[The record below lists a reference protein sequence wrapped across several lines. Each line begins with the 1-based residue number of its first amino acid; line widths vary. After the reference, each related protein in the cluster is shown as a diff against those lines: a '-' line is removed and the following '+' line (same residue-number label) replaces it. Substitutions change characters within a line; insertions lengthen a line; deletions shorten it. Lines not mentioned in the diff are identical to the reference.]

1 MFEPSVFGVRC
12 WCLTQAALFLGGC
25 TCNWFA
31 PSSQET
37 REVDGVKVRL
47 KAAAHRKIGVGV
59 LGAPHV
65 GGMLYPTMK
74 GYGYGVLLS
83 VEGRPEVNVFARG
96 GFDEMVAPEVLAR
109 AVRQQRVK
117 FSPDRRHLATSPEG
131 SRHWL
136 MLHLMRKGPP
146 FPSYG
151 SIQRNKQQPDF
162 SGLKSPETIAVEIL
176 QRGGRGVMRNKKSQ
190 RGKLFW
196 MAVEAQPA
204 GGPLD
209 RPLLDLWPRV
219 RPARRLVQK
228 RAEQGSGVT
237 AAWRKAALRKAARA
251 LSGRQTRHACEL
263 IMRTGDAAAIQRMDD
278 QLLARFPALEAHKML
293 KLRLCRGCAMRKVVA
308 RSWIG
313 PKPPPSKAWRK
324 RARARALQLLGR
336 PPRTG
341 PAAAQLLILLGDGKA
356 SARVLERLLQLWPQ
370 NKLAHTL
377 LVRHARS
384 GSEQWRA
391 RAREQAEGI
400 EQGRHETRIKRLL
413 RVLQ

>member
-278 QLLARFPALEAHKML
+278 HAQGRGAQLDRPQTASQQGLAQARPGPGVAAAGPPTPHRAGRGPAVDPAG
-293 KLRLCRGCAMRKVVA
+293 RRQG
-308 RSWIG
+308 
-313 PKPPPSKAWRK
+313 
-324 RARARALQLLGR
+324 LGQ
-336 PPRTG
+336 G
-341 PAAAQLLILLGDGKA
+341 AGAPAAAVAPKQAGPHSVGQTCQERIGAVARPGQGAGRGD
-356 SARVLERLLQLWPQ
+356 
-370 NKLAHTL
+370 
-377 LVRHARS
+377 
-384 GSEQWRA
+384 RA
-391 RAREQAEGI
+391 GPP
-400 EQGRHETRIKRLL
+400 
-413 RVLQ
+413 